1 MDAAT
6 VSPNSASAALWQGST
21 AARRTRRAFTLVELL
36 VVISAI
42 TILMAILLPVLRAAR
57 ERGRRAACMAN
68 LRSLGQAIILY
79 AGDNQDRLVPGDCP
93 VPWAVWAQP
102 SDLLPDDGL
111 GDAGARQVNLG
122 HLLSAKI
129 LPMPT
134 REESVLF
141 CPSARVAHDLSPADD
156 LQEQWGTE
164 GIAGIPYMYNEA
176 LDGFGSDVISGAD
189 ALLAHKDVVNFVRAD
204 GSADRLSV
212 RASIYDE
219 SAGPERLAEV
229 VARYGICFATSMVFR
244 WLERGDV
251 DISEARGYLSD
262 PAFWYWTNSPLTPRR
277 VVRLADVGSKPLV
290 SDIVGH
296 PSAYAPETPV
306 SRSTGHG

>member
-1 MDAAT
+1 MVTARIG
-6 VSPNSASAALWQGST
+6 SCRHSASA
-21 AARRTRRAFTLVELL
+21 RRTGRAFTLVELL
-36 VVISAI
+36 VVIAAI
-42 TILMAILLPVLRAAR
+42 TILMAILLPALRAAR

-79 AGDNQDRLVPGDCP
+79 AADNQERLVPGDSP

-102 SDLLPDDGL
+102 SDRLPEDGL
-111 GDAGARQVNLG
+111 ADAAARQVNLG
-122 HLLSAKI
+122 HLLNAKI
-129 LPMPT
+129 VPMPT
-134 REESVLF
+134 RLESVLF
-141 CPSARVAHDLSPADD
+141 CPSARVAHDLSLADN
-156 LQEQWGTE
+156 LQGQWGME

-204 GSADRLSV
+204 GSADRLRVPASV
-212 RASIYDE
+212 YDE
-219 SAGPERLAEV
+219 SVGPEGLAEV

-251 DISEARGYLSD
+251 DVSEARGYLAD
-262 PAFWYWTNSPLTPRR
+262 PSFWYWTNSPLTPHK
-277 VVRLADVGSKPLV
+277 VVRLADVGSKPLI

-296 PSAYAPETPV
+296 PAAYASETPV